1 MKIAVTSENNEIFQ
15 HFGHTP
21 GFAVFT
27 AEDKVITDEKYLAS
41 GDSGHGALAALLAAE
56 EDESRLEGVTKD
68 LYPEL
73 ARRFGTSPGNRER
86 CIRSAIERAW
96 REGDGAARE
105 EWFGPELAPM
115 LGKRPGNARFLKLM
129 LERLKKTRL

>member
-1 MKIAVTSENNEIFQ
+1 MKIAVTCENNEIFQ

-56 EDESRLEGVTKD
+56 AVDVLICGGIGAGAINALAEAQIKVIGGASGNVKAAAEGY
-68 LYPEL
+68 LQ
-73 ARRFGTSPGNRER
+73 GTLKVRPNFR
-86 CIRSAIERAW
+86 CMHHHHDHG
-96 REGDGAARE
+96 EGHDCSSHDCSSH
-105 EWFGPELAPM
+105 
-115 LGKRPGNARFLKLM
+115 KCSH
-129 LERLKKTRL
+129 